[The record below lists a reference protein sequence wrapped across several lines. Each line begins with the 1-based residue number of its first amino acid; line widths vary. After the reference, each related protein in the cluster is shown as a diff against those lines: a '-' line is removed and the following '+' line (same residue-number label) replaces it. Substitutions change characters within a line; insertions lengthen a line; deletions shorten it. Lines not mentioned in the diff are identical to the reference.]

1 MLSHAAGLIGS
12 TIRAHD
18 IAGRVGGEEFCIVL
32 PGATKA
38 QALQIAER
46 IRQRI
51 NDKEIL
57 VTKARRFVSA
67 RQWGSVA
74 KRRNTATM
82 ILSVAVTRPTNGFIT
97 PNSPDVNRIC
107 ASDATQEREKL
118 GTIPSRQPSGPSFW
132 LLVDARAGDRRY
144 ANVQSPPGLAL

>member
-57 VTKARRFVSA
+57 VTKSTTLRISA
-67 RQWGSVA
+67 SMGISSAEEYGDYDFEQLQSLA
-74 KRRNTATM
+74 DKR
-82 ILSVAVTRPTNGFIT
+82 FIT
-97 PNSPDVNRIC
+97 PNSPDVTVFAPATRLRSGKRNSPFLR
-107 ASDATQEREKL
+107 ASHPAFVLAT
-118 GTIPSRQPSGPSFW
+118 
-132 LLVDARAGDRRY
+132 VDALRIVVTQVY
-144 ANVQSPPGLAL
+144 ALPV